1 MNQNE
6 AMVFAERWVKAWN
19 DHDVEA
25 VLAHFADD
33 AVFTS
38 PLATR
43 IFPDSGGVVRG
54 KDALRQYWTAG
65 ITGSPALHFELLG
78 VYAGVETLVIRF
90 RNERGAD
97 RCEVLTFEG
106 GLLRTGHGTSLAT
119 DGQADT

>member
-1 MNQNE
+1 M
-6 AMVFAERWVKAWN
+6 AFAERWVKAWN

-54 KDALRQYWTAG
+54 KDALRQYWNAG
-65 ITGSPALHFELLG
+65 VAANPALRFELLG
-78 VYAGVETLVIRF
+78 VYAGAGTLVIRF
-90 RNERGAD
+90 RNEQGVD
-97 RCEVLTFEG
+97 RCEVLTFDG
-106 GLLRTGHGTSLAT
+106 DLVRTGHGTSLAG
-119 DGQADT
+119 GQ

>member
-1 MNQNE
+1 MNHSE
-6 AMVFAERWVKAWN
+6 AMAFAERWVQAWN

-65 ITGSPALHFELLG
+65 VQGNPALRFELLG
-78 VYAGVETLVIRF
+78 VYVGVFAVVSVAAGRLVFGDHLPWTTWVGVAVILA
-90 RNERGAD
+90 GSAIIQ
-97 RCEVLTFEG
+97 LG
-106 GLLRTGHGTSLAT
+106 GSK
-119 DGQADT
+119 

>member
-1 MNQNE
+1 VNHGE
-6 AMVFAERWVKAWN
+6 AMAFAGHWVKAWN

-43 IFPDSGGVVRG
+43 LFPGSGGVVRG

-65 ITGSPALHFELLG
+65 VRANPALRFELLG
-78 VYAGVETLVIRF
+78 VYAGLEMLVIRF
-90 RNERGAD
+90 RNEQGAD
-97 RCEVLTFEG
+97 RCEALIFDGDLVV
-106 GLLRTGHGTSLAT
+106 TGHGTFLA
-119 DGQADT
+119 GAG